1 MPRYPE
7 ATWRPVDRY
16 QSGSLKVAMPEPTRF
31 ILHTAVSDATPSL
44 HHFFNVPGRATPHF
58 YVGRDGEVEQYIDT
72 GFRSSAN
79 LDGNPTSITVET
91 WDGFGTGWTGSD
103 VPPWTDAQLES
114 LAALVAW
121 CHETHDI
128 PLAQLPSSRPGTRG
142 IGWHRQ
148 GCDGNFPPGL
158 LAGRPPDGERWS
170 ESGGKVCPGDNRIRQ
185 VERIIARASEISI
198 GVTEMNLNDTIGPE
212 SDVRIG
218 QVLRKLNNFL
228 ERAPQQQEAIVSSL
242 TELDDAIAALPDD
255 TDVETI
261 RRVVLEQSGLTRRR
275 VKAAFAEAVDPR

>member
-1 MPRYPE
+1 
-7 ATWRPVDRY
+7 
-16 QSGSLKVAMPEPTRF
+16 
-31 ILHTAVSDATPSL
+31 
-44 HHFFNVPGRATPHF
+44 
-58 YVGRDGEVEQYIDT
+58 VGRDGEVEQYIDT

-91 WDGFGTGWTGSD
+91 WDGFGTVWTGSD

-121 CHETHDI
+121 CHETHEI
-128 PLAQLPSSRPGTRG
+128 PLGQLPSSRPGTRG

-148 GCDGNFPPGL
+148 GCDGSFPPGL

-242 TELDDAIAALPDD
+242 TELDDAIASLPDD

-275 VKAAFAEAVDPR
+275 VKAAFAEAADPR